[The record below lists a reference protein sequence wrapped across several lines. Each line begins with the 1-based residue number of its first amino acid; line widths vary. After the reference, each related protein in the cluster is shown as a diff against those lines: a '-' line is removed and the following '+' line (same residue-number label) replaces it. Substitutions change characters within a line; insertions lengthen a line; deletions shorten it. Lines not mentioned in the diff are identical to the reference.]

1 MAPKADVDV
10 APKVDGTDAVR
21 PKAGFACPKAVL
33 VVVFPKAD
41 GVAPKVDCGFEVDEP
56 LDPNENADAG
66 IVPKGDDPK
75 DELVAG
81 FPKFDVPPNAD

>member
-1 MAPKADVDV
+1 LAPKADVDA
-10 APKVDGTDAVR
+10 APNVDGTDAIT

-41 GVAPKVDCGFEVDEP
+41 GVAPNADGGFEVDEP

-75 DELVAG
+75 DEVVAG
-81 FPKFDVPPNAD
+81 FPKFAVPPNAD